1 MADEKAPENG
11 ITPENGKKTRLIDLF
26 LVFAKIGVM
35 TIGGGLTMLPLLER
49 EIVKNRQW
57 ATEDELLDYYAISQ
71 CTPGIIAVNTAT
83 FVGSKQRKTIGG
95 IFATLGMVF
104 PCIVCI
110 TIIAAL
116 LAEFANNPIVQN
128 AFRGIRAGVCALM
141 LNTVIKL
148 FKKSVKGVVT
158 GAIWLVVC
166 LGMLFLDISPI
177 LYVVV
182 CAVLGIVLHAETR
195 EGGPLK

>member
-1 MADEKAPENG
+1 MADEKAPE
-11 ITPENGKKTRLIDLF
+11 EQKKTRLIDLF

-35 TIGGGLTMLPLLER
+35 TIGGGLTMLPLLQR
-49 EIVKNRQW
+49 EIVERTKW

-83 FVGSKQRKTIGG
+83 FVGSKQRKTLGG

-104 PCIVCI
+104 PCIVII
-110 TIIAAL
+110 TVIAAL
-116 LAEFANNPIVQN
+116 LAEFAHYPVVQN

-148 FKKSVKGVVT
+148 FKKSVKGALT

-166 LGMLFLDISPI
+166 LGMLFLNISPI
-177 LYVVV
+177 LYVV
-182 CAVLGIVLHAETR
+182 AAALLGIVLHAETR

>member
-1 MADEKAPENG
+1 MADEKAPE
-11 ITPENGKKTRLIDLF
+11 EQKKTRLIDLF

-35 TIGGGLTMLPLLER
+35 TIGGGLTMLPLLQR
-49 EIVKNRQW
+49 EIVERTKW

-83 FVGSKQRKTIGG
+83 FVGSKQRKTLGG

-104 PCIVCI
+104 PCIVII
-110 TIIAAL
+110 TVIAAL
-116 LAEFANNPIVQN
+116 LAEFAHYPVVQN

-148 FKKSVKGVVT
+148 FKKSVKGALT

-166 LGMLFLDISPI
+166 IGMLFLHISPI
-177 LYVVV
+177 LYVV
-182 CAVLGIVLHAETR
+182 AAALLGIVLHAETR

>member
-1 MADEKAPENG
+1 MADEKAPEQQ
-11 ITPENGKKTRLIDLF
+11 KKTRLIDLF

-35 TIGGGLTMLPLLER
+35 TIGGGLTMLPLLQR
-49 EIVKNRQW
+49 EIVERTKW

-83 FVGSKQRKTIGG
+83 FVGSKQRKTLGG

-104 PCIVCI
+104 PCIVII
-110 TIIAAL
+110 TVIAAV
-116 LAEFANNPIVQN
+116 LAEFAHYPVVQN

-148 FKKSVKGVVT
+148 FKKSVKGVLT
-158 GAIWLVVC
+158 GAIWLAVC
-166 LGMLFLDISPI
+166 LGMLFLNISPI
-177 LYVVV
+177 LYVV
-182 CAVLGIVLHAETR
+182 AAALLGIALHAETR